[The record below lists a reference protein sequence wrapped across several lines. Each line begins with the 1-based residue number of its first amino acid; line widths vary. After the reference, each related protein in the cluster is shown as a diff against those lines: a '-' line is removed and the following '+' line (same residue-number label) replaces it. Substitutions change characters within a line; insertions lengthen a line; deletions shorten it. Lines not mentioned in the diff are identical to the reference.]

1 MSQETLILEY
11 APTPSTVALVQR
23 LGGRWHGRYAMVR
36 CPAHE
41 DHEPSLS
48 IRQGREAIL
57 VHCFAGCEGARV
69 MGALRAAV
77 GGVLPR
83 DAVLARPA
91 NDQTAPFRRL
101 WDRSGS
107 IVGTLAERYLREQ
120 RGIQFLPPDVR
131 YLDQCPMG
139 KGRAVRF
146 HPALLVGVFRQGRLI
161 AIQRLFL
168 DPQTAIRTGRMML
181 GASRGGTWPSRHR
194 GPAMFVA
201 EGFESACAYWQ
212 ITGRAAGT
220 CFGLRNFA
228 GFEIAADA
236 RSIVLLPDNDI
247 EGRTAARAAV
257 AERRIA
263 GVSASLFPCPLPYA
277 DWAELV
283 RPRPDVAMIG

>member
-1 MSQETLILEY
+1 MEY

-69 MGALRAAV
+69 MRTLRASV

-83 DAVLARPA
+83 DAALALPA

-101 WDRSGS
+101 WDRGGS
-107 IVGTLAERYLREQ
+107 IVGTLAERYLRER
-120 RGIQFLPPDVR
+120 RGIEFLPPDVR
-131 YLDQCPMG
+131 YLAQCPMG
-139 KGRAVRF
+139 KGRAARF

-168 DPQTAIRTGRMML
+168 DPQTATRTGRMML
-181 GASRGGTWPSRHR
+181 GASRGGTWPSRHG

-228 GFEIAADA
+228 GFELAADA

-263 GVSASLFPCPLPYA
+263 GVSASLFPCPLPHA
-277 DWAELV
+277 DWAEVV
-283 RPRPDVAMIG
+283 RPRPNVAMIG